1 MTTGSLAP
9 PTVSLLPLEAP
20 GKVRLESVDGF
31 VDREGPHLE
40 PIGFVGPVDPA
51 GLDLPLLADAH
62 AEPPRCLRDRP
73 ASLRRSSSTLAEHR
87 HHEGRLGHSDDDSGD
102 GPGGWL
108 GNAALAAML
117 NRRRPRRLFLVVAG
131 PT

>member
-9 PTVSLLPLEAP
+9 PTVSLLPLRRR
-20 GKVRLESVDGF
+20 KVRLESVDGF
-31 VDREGPHLE
+31 VDREGPHPE

-51 GLDLPLLADAH
+51 GLELPLLAEVH

-102 GPGGWL
+102 GPGGCRGTRRWRRCY
-108 GNAALAAML
+108 
-117 NRRRPRRLFLVVAG
+117 RRRPRRLFLVVAG
-131 PT
+131 PY